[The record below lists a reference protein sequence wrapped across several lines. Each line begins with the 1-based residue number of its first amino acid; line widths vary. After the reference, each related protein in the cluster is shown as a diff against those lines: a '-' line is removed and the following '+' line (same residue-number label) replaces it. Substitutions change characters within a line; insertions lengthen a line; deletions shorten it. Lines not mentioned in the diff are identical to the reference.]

1 MSKVDICRLHSDWNV
16 WGPVC
21 EPMLGA
27 VWNQLYSLV
36 SRPKWDWIVKE
47 VMSGLIHFLFLVFL
61 QWLNWPVWAAH
72 FDLLPM
78 SSSTQQ
84 PYLSFS
90 VRHTLPVL
98 RTVLSEL
105 CPIPPSLSSVCSL
118 STYWIDNSNF
128 HIVIGNHINKGFSYS
143 HAQYENSR
151 LLRFCFKEM
160 YWHVFEIKFYC
171 LLCHTIQTNLH
182 LWIFDWNERP

>member
-143 HAQYENSR
+143 HAQYE
-151 LLRFCFKEM
+151 KEKTLEKREM
-160 YWHVFEIKFYC
+160 ILK
-171 LLCHTIQTNLH
+171 
-182 LWIFDWNERP
+182 